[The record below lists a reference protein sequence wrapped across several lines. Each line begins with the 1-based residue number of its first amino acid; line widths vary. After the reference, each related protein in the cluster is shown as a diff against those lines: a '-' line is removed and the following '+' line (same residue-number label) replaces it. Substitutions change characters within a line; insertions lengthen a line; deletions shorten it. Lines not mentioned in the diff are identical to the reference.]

1 MKSVLLMFSP
11 NDEKTP
17 YKQGGY
23 RTVCLVSSAVNGKRA
38 CTSHQGIS
46 RNGPWERLAWLQRTL
61 ERMNEKNE
69 TSVFGLWTKSLDV
82 SLPPFHSGA
91 TIVHLKNSWRISVV
105 SLAWSLLLRAKLS
118 CKFTSMK
125 KHFLPHEN
133 AGKSHFF
140 QKKKCGSFSQELCG
154 QGILSFRTS

>member
-1 MKSVLLMFSP
+1 MMKNVLLMFSP

-69 TSVFGLWTKSLDV
+69 TSVFGL
-82 SLPPFHSGA
+82 
-91 TIVHLKNSWRISVV
+91 
-105 SLAWSLLLRAKLS
+105 
-118 CKFTSMK
+118 
-125 KHFLPHEN
+125 
-133 AGKSHFF
+133 
-140 QKKKCGSFSQELCG
+140 
-154 QGILSFRTS
+154 